1 MKKFIRHTR
10 KLGLIT
16 LLTAATALPLAAVP
30 ELSEADAQRIGKL
43 IWQNECGGTVTGL
56 TMWNPGEE
64 FPSMG
69 IGHFIWYPTDT
80 TGPYQESFPDMI
92 RFLKANG
99 AEQQIPAWL
108 NPDAGCPWPTRDAFQ
123 KDFNGQRLSSLR
135 DLLKSTVSLQAR
147 FAAQRFRNS
156 LPKLLDHVA
165 APQRTDIEQKFN
177 LIASHPQG
185 LYALMDYVNFKG
197 EGTNP
202 KERYGDIGWGMLQVL
217 QEMKPATS
225 SEQAVNHFADAAI
238 RVLNRRIE
246 HSPPHRN
253 EGRWR
258 AGWTNRCNTYR
269 PE

>member
-1 MKKFIRHTR
+1 MTP
-10 KLGLIT
+10 
-16 LLTAATALPLAAVP
+16 ALHAVP

-43 IWQNECGGTVTGL
+43 IWQNECGGTVSGL

-69 IGHFIWYPTDT
+69 IGHFIWYPTGT
-80 TGPYQESFPDMI
+80 TGPYQESFPNMI
-92 RFLKANG
+92 KYLRTTKG
-99 AEQQIPAWL
+99 AIHIPDWL
-108 NPDAGCPWPTRDAFQ
+108 EEDNGCPWPNRDSFQ
-123 KDFNGQRLSSLR
+123 KDFNGKRLLSMR
-135 DLLKSTVSLQAR
+135 DMLKSTVTHQAR
-147 FAAQRFRNS
+147 FAALRFRTA
-156 LPKLLDHVA
+156 LPKLLEFV
-165 APQRTDIEQKFN
+165 PESRRPEIEQKFN

-217 QEMKPATS
+217 EEMKPATTA
-225 SEQAVNHFADAAI
+225 EQAVNHFADSAI
-238 RVLNRRIE
+238 YVLNRRIK

-258 AGWTNRCNTYR
+258 EGWTNRCNTYR
-269 PE
+269 P